1 MRLNHIIKFK
11 KFYNK
16 NINFITIDGIA
27 CSGKTFLSNFLKK
40 NFKNSLIISKDLFL
54 IPRNKRIQITKL
66 LKKKNYNQNNI
77 HYDLNKLKSLFY
89 FLLDGRKK
97 KIVLKKLYN
106 RKSGKNNLTKSFYYK
121 KNRNIIYEGIYT
133 NNDIKKITKPTL
145 KILLIANVYTSIF
158 RKIER
163 IRDRKISIQ
172 NLVNE
177 FLKIHLTSFIKY
189 LKQNHFNLVYADFS
203 KNFTIMKN
211 GKLKQI
217 NDIKKFLHKH
227 QN

>member
-11 KFYNK
+11 KLYNK

-27 CSGKTFLSNFLKK
+27 CSGKTLLSTILKK
-40 NFKNSLIISKDLFL
+40 KIKNTLVISKDLFL
-54 IPRNKRIQITKL
+54 LPRNKRIKITKL
-66 LKKKNYNQNNI
+66 LKKNNYNQNNI
-77 HYDLNKLKSLFY
+77 HYDLSKLKSLIL
-89 FLLDGRKK
+89 FLLNGKK
-97 KIVLKKLYN
+97 KKLVLKKLYN

-121 KNRNIIYEGIYT
+121 EKRNIIYEGIYT
-133 NNDIKKITKPTL
+133 NNDIIKITKPTL

-177 FLKIHLTSFIKY
+177 FLKIHLTSFAKY
-189 LKQNHFNLVYADFS
+189 LKQNYFNLVYTDFN
-203 KNFTIMKN
+203 KNFTIFKN
-211 GKLKQI
+211 GKSKQI
-217 NDIKKFLHKH
+217 NDIRKFLHKH